1 MASEAEFQVG
11 DVIVQIGKFDKWLVD
26 ERPITCYRI
35 KKVGSWQRGIPV
47 LAPLGAVTVSRKHAS
62 CEFVKVGHCARW
74 RYGHV
79 W

>member
-35 KKVGSWQRGIPV
+35 KKVASWQRRIPV
-47 LAPLGAVTVSRKHAS
+47 LGANNATVSRSYAS
-62 CEFVKVGHCARW
+62 RNFVKVGHRSKW
-74 RYGHV
+74 RCEYV